1 MPTFILVRKNP
12 QLFLLNYKGKRNSIL
27 RHLSGRPYE
36 LSVVQEDVSVWVG
49 SKGIFFCGLQMLMQ
63 PPLPLP
69 THFLGYW
76 LCRLMEHLCR
86 KLNVTTNSKSFI
98 ASINL
103 IFCITL
109 CSGSAMSLAFGWCL
123 LNYYKQEVMLSSIS
137 LYSIPALLEEGSTKL
152 CDPSVLIMLAVC
164 SIVGQD
170 LDTPTL
176 YLCNIYGGGA
186 ATHRSSLGI
195 YKF

>member
-69 THFLGYW
+69 THFLGY
-76 LCRLMEHLCR
+76 
-86 KLNVTTNSKSFI
+86 
-98 ASINL
+98 
-103 IFCITL
+103 
-109 CSGSAMSLAFGWCL
+109 
-123 LNYYKQEVMLSSIS
+123 
-137 LYSIPALLEEGSTKL
+137 
-152 CDPSVLIMLAVC
+152 
-164 SIVGQD
+164 
-170 LDTPTL
+170 
-176 YLCNIYGGGA
+176 
-186 ATHRSSLGI
+186 
-195 YKF
+195 